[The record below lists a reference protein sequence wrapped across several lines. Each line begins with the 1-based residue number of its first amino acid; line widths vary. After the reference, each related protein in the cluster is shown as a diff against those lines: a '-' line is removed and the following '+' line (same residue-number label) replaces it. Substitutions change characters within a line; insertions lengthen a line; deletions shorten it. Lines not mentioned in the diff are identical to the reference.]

1 MSPPYRLRVGSWRE
15 TVPHAAA
22 SLTSDVAICARPSA
36 TFGKS
41 ADAEGAFIVGMDAGK
56 AHFNL
61 HSTDKPGDEI
71 RGLMRVPEPTG
82 LALVALSFA
91 VLCLTARRRSR

>member
-1 MSPPYRLRVGSWRE
+1 MS
-15 TVPHAAA
+15 
-22 SLTSDVAICARPSA
+22 
-36 TFGKS
+36 
-41 ADAEGAFIVGMDAGK
+41 
-56 AHFNL
+56 FNL

-91 VLCLTARRRSR
+91 VLCLTARRRRR